1 MSQSKEEM
9 ERAYYNKKLLKES
22 AQDELKNQFTWKS
35 FLTDFIQFFLGI
47 FIGRLLINLIGT
59 ETRFPSKIVC
69 FMIDVLILAAMIFLV
84 KAVFYGVGKLLRRS

>member
-22 AQDELKNQFTWKS
+22 AQDELKNQLTWKS
-35 FLTDFIQFFLGI
+35 FFTDFIQLFLGI
-47 FIGRLLINLIGT
+47 FIGRRLIDLIGT

-69 FMIDVLILAAMIFLV
+69 FMIDVLILAAMILVV